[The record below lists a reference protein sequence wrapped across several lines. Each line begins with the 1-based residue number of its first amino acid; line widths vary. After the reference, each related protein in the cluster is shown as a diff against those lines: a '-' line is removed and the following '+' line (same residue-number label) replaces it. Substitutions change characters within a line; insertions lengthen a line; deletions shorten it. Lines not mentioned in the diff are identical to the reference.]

1 MLFLGIARVSYSMP
15 NSNRFIVALLTCAAI
30 VTLRHATIAQEKG
43 STMSAP
49 IVLDFSESEVDSTT
63 DWNDRRYGS
72 HTNELSLKAITPSS
86 GVF

>member
-1 MLFLGIARVSYSMP
+1 
-15 NSNRFIVALLTCAAI
+15 
-30 VTLRHATIAQEKG
+30 
-43 STMSAP
+43 MSAP